1 MNLENFYINVKK
13 SDKFS
18 PKSFVGKFILQGVWS
33 DKDYWKLD
41 SVLIEIYKFYKNK
54 KLPKDI
60 FAGIISIV
68 ADICGICEKSEI
80 YITNKCYGKNS
91 DNVIPDLYN
100 RYESPTTGKSIV
112 IDNKTNEIFHVGGEG
127 FKYDY

>member
-100 RYESPTTGKSIV
+100 RYERLNVLCKCI
-112 IDNKTNEIFHVGGEG
+112 IYKDKFEDICFWYNKKEI
-127 FKYDY
+127 

>member
-41 SVLIEIYKFYKNK
+41 RVLIEIYKFYKNK

-80 YITNKCYGKNS
+80 YITNKCYGKNI

-100 RYESPTTGKSIV
+100 RYERLNVLCKCI
-112 IDNKTNEIFHVGGEG
+112 IYKDKFEDICFWYNKKEI
-127 FKYDY
+127 

>member
-18 PKSFVGKFILQGVWS
+18 PKSFVGKFILQDVWS

-100 RYESPTTGKSIV
+100 RYERLNVLCKCI
-112 IDNKTNEIFHVGGEG
+112 IYKDKFEDICFWYNKKEI
-127 FKYDY
+127 

>member
-60 FAGIISIV
+60 FVGIISIV

-100 RYESPTTGKSIV
+100 RYERLNVLCKCI
-112 IDNKTNEIFHVGGEG
+112 IYKDKFEDICFWYNKKEI
-127 FKYDY
+127 

>member
-1 MNLENFYINVKK
+1 MNLENFYINLKK

-41 SVLIEIYKFYKNK
+41 RVLIEIYKFYKNK

-80 YITNKCYGKNS
+80 YITNKCYGKNI

-100 RYESPTTGKSIV
+100 RYERLNVLCKCI
-112 IDNKTNEIFHVGGEG
+112 IYKDKFEDICFWYNKKEI
-127 FKYDY
+127 

>member
-18 PKSFVGKFILQGVWS
+18 QESFVGKFILQGVWS

-100 RYESPTTGKSIV
+100 RYERLNVLCKCI
-112 IDNKTNEIFHVGGEG
+112 IYKDKFEDICFWYNKKEI
-127 FKYDY
+127 